1 MFGAPR
7 EPVKR
12 HGPGRPATDT
22 GAVSHVLH
30 AIIGGAM
37 DEPAGKATIFERLE
51 RFAATRQ
58 ATVLI
63 GAWGMAEAIVLPVVP
78 DVALYLL
85 AMAAPRHAARLF
97 AAAVVGALAGSAVLA
112 GLMTVD
118 PGAARSLMLAI
129 PGISPQML
137 QAAER
142 AFAGGDVLGFVGF
155 GPGTPV
161 KVYIVAWILAGGSP
175 VLLPVGVVVN
185 RLTRMGPGVLVTAI
199 IGRLVPGLLRRHERL
214 VLAVYIGL
222 WVLTYVLY
230 FA

>member
-1 MFGAPR
+1 MQL
-7 EPVKR
+7 
-12 HGPGRPATDT
+12 T
-22 GAVSHVLH
+22 GGLT
-30 AIIGGAM
+30 
-37 DEPAGKATIFERLE
+37 TIFQRLE

-63 GAWGMAEAIVLPVVP
+63 GGWGMAEAIVFPVVP

-85 AMAAPRHAARLF
+85 AMAAPKHAARLF
-97 AAAVVGALAGSAVLA
+97 AAAIVGALAGSAVLA
-112 GLMTVD
+112 GLTALD
-118 PGAARSLMLAI
+118 PAAARSLMLAI

-161 KVYIVAWILAGGSP
+161 KVYIVAWVLAGGSP
-175 VLLPVGVVVN
+175 VLVAVGVIVN
-185 RLTRMGPGVLVTAI
+185 RLTRMGPGVLVTAT
-199 IGRLVPGLLRRHERL
+199 IGTLAPGFLRRHERM
-214 VLAVYIGL
+214 VLAIYVGL

>member
-1 MFGAPR
+1 MQLTAD
-7 EPVKR
+7 
-12 HGPGRPATDT
+12 GPP
-22 GAVSHVLH
+22 
-30 AIIGGAM
+30 
-37 DEPAGKATIFERLE
+37 IFERLE
-51 RFAATRQ
+51 LFAATRQ

-63 GAWGMAEAIVLPVVP
+63 GAWGMAEAIAFPVVP

-85 AMAAPRHAARLF
+85 AMAAPKHAARLF
-97 AAAVVGALAGSAVLA
+97 AAAIVGALAGAAVLA
-112 GLMTVD
+112 GLTTVN
-118 PGAARSLMLAI
+118 PAAARSIMLAI

-142 AFAGGDVLGFVGF
+142 AFAGGGVLGFVGI

-161 KVYIVAWILAGGSP
+161 KVYIVAWTLAGGSP
-175 VLLPVGVVVN
+175 PLLAVGVIVN

-199 IGRLVPGLLRRHERL
+199 IGSLAPGFLRRHERL
-214 VLAVYIGL
+214 VLAVYVGL

>member
-1 MFGAPR
+1 MKDPYNACHHR
-7 EPVKR
+7 AEMEL
-12 HGPGRPATDT
+12 T
-22 GAVSHVLH
+22 GGLTT
-30 AIIGGAM
+30 M
-37 DEPAGKATIFERLE
+37 FERLE

-63 GAWGMAEAIVLPVVP
+63 GGWGMAEAIAFPVVP

-85 AMAAPRHAARLF
+85 AMAAPKYAARLF
-97 AAAVVGALAGSAVLA
+97 AAAIVGALAGAAVLA
-112 GLMTVD
+112 GLTTVD
-118 PGAARSLMLAI
+118 PDAARSLMLAI
-129 PGISPQML
+129 PGINHQML

-142 AFAGGDVLGFVGF
+142 AMAGGDVLAFVGF

-175 VLLPVGVVVN
+175 LLVFVGVIVN
-185 RLTRMGPGVLVTAI
+185 RLTRMGPGVLVMAVV
-199 IGRLVPGLLRRHERL
+199 GSLAPGFLRRHERL
-214 VLAVYIGL
+214 VLAIYVGL

>member
-1 MFGAPR
+1 
-7 EPVKR
+7 
-12 HGPGRPATDT
+12 
-22 GAVSHVLH
+22 VLH

-37 DEPAGKATIFERLE
+37 DEPTGRTTIFERLE

-63 GAWGMAEAIVLPVVP
+63 GAWGMAEAIAFPVVP

-85 AMAAPRHAARLF
+85 AMAAPKHAARLF
-97 AAAVVGALAGSAVLA
+97 AAAIVGALAGSAVLA
-112 GLMTVD
+112 GLTTVD
-118 PGAARSLMLAI
+118 PDAARSLMLAI

-142 AFAGGDVLGFVGF
+142 AMAGGDVLGFLEF

-161 KVYIVAWILAGGSP
+161 KVDIVAWILAGGSP
-175 VLLPVGVVVN
+175 LLLAVGVIVN
-185 RLTRMGPGVLVTAI
+185 RLTRMGPGVLVTAV
-199 IGRLVPGLLRRHERL
+199 IGSVAPKFLRRHERL
-214 VLAVYIGL
+214 VIAIYVAL

>member
-1 MFGAPR
+1 MQL
-7 EPVKR
+7 
-12 HGPGRPATDT
+12 T
-22 GAVSHVLH
+22 GGLT
-30 AIIGGAM
+30 
-37 DEPAGKATIFERLE
+37 TIFERLE

-63 GAWGMAEAIVLPVVP
+63 GAWGMAEAIAFPVVP

-85 AMAAPRHAARLF
+85 AMAAPKHAVRLF
-97 AAAVVGALAGSAVLA
+97 AAAIVGALAGSAVLA
-112 GLMTVD
+112 GLTTMSPD
-118 PGAARSLMLAI
+118 AARSLMLAI

-175 VLLPVGVVVN
+175 LLLAVGVVVN

-199 IGRLVPGLLRRHERL
+199 IGALAPGLLRRYERL
-214 VLAVYIGL
+214 VLAIYVGL

>member
-1 MFGAPR
+1 MQLTA
-7 EPVKR
+7 
-12 HGPGRPATDT
+12 GRT
-22 GAVSHVLH
+22 
-30 AIIGGAM
+30 
-37 DEPAGKATIFERLE
+37 TIFERLE

-58 ATVLI
+58 ATVLM
-63 GAWGMAEAIVLPVVP
+63 GAWGMAEAIVFPVVP

-85 AMAAPRHAARLF
+85 AVAAPKHAARLF
-97 AAAVVGALAGSAVLA
+97 AAAIVGALAGAAVLA
-112 GLMTVD
+112 GLTTVD
-118 PGAARSLMLAI
+118 VGSARSLIFAI

-161 KVYIVAWILAGGSP
+161 KVYIVAWVHAGGSP
-175 VLLPVGVVVN
+175 LLLAVGVILN

-199 IGRLVPGLLRRHERL
+199 IGSLAPGLLRRHERL
-214 VLAVYIGL
+214 VLAIYVGL